1 MHHSLPIL
9 LLLFLVLPA
18 VADDPPHKWANVAD
32 RILNDPT
39 FKPMSEEGMRW
50 IAQQEAAENRK
61 RNETAKREARLGRP
75 QTDTA
80 AKAPSV
86 APNALERRRY
96 NRPPQYN
103 GAWAWQAA
111 ANRQAMIRTSTP
123 YTFTPWR
130 R

>member
-18 VADDPPHKWANVAD
+18 IADDDPPHKWANVAD

-61 RNETAKREARLGRP
+61 RNEAAKREARLGRP

-103 GAWAWQAA
+103 GAMLRQAQW
-111 ANRQAMIRTSTP
+111 NRQAIMRTATP
-123 YTFTPWR
+123 YTWTPR